1 MFKNFKVDHHGG
13 NAQRMLL
20 RKLRQNA
27 NHANGDGAAVLEEV
41 ATIPVV
47 SDRKLV
53 TVGQGLYNPPFK
65 AQIQVNILKYYF
77 SYTGGVF
84 TPVLPAAVPAPLQL
98 ALPVFIFS
106 NSDYSSGFSKLRG
119 QYPLS
124 GWSYAAP
131 FIFGAT
137 PWPGTALSGIFD
149 ANVTNLL
156 RGGDLVLPFTGSS
169 GGTNY
174 VALAIV
180 RTSDVPYGTLLD
192 ATNSNT
198 FNINL
203 LRYNVTAGQELQ
215 FANAILCAD
224 ETMFGKFTSDPVNP
238 ESYKNPEQDQDN
250 IIDIDIKFDVNKQR
264 GLSTLV
270 NYNVESMRWNLFI
283 SNATKIV

>member
-1 MFKNFKVDHHGG
+1 MRNFLVNHHNG
-13 NAQRMLL
+13 NAQKMLL
-20 RKLRQNA
+20 RKLRQRA
-27 NHANGDGAAVLEEV
+27 SHANGDDTIIEQV
-41 ATIPVV
+41 AEIPVV
-47 SDRKLV
+47 TDRKLV

-65 AQIQVNILKYYF
+65 AQIQLNVLKYYF

-84 TPVLPAAVPAPLQL
+84 TQVLPASVPAPLQL

-106 NSDYSSGFSKLRG
+106 NSDYASGFAKLRG

-124 GWSYAAP
+124 GWSYEAP
-131 FIFGAT
+131 FIFGANT
-137 PWPGTALSGIFD
+137 WPGTATSGIFD
-149 ANVTNLL
+149 ATVLNLL
-156 RGGDLVLPFTGSS
+156 RPGDLVLPYSGSS

-174 VALAIV
+174 VAIAIV
-180 RTSDVPYGTLLD
+180 RTSDVPYGSLLD

-203 LRYNVTAGQELQ
+203 LRYTVNTGQETQ

-250 IIDIDIKFDVNKQR
+250 IIDIDIRFDVNKQR
-264 GLSTLV
+264 GLSSLV
-270 NYNVESMRWNLFI
+270 NYDIATMRWNLFI
-283 SNATKIV
+283 SNAVKI